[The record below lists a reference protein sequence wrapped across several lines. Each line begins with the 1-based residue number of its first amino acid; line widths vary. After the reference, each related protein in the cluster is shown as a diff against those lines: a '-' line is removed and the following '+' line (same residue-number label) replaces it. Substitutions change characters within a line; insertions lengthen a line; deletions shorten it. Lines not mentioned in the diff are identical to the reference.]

1 MNVQKSE
8 HEEEEF
14 VYQATALALVRIDGV
29 FHFLIFSFFSNA
41 NYVITQII

>member
-29 FHFLIFSFFSNA
+29 FHFLNFFFFFQMP
-41 NYVITQII
+41 IT